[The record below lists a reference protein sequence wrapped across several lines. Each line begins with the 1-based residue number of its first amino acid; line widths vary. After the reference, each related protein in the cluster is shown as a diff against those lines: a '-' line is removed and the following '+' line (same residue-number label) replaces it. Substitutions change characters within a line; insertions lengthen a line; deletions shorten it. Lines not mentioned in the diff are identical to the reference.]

1 MVLLENIL
9 QEPLWFL
16 VWCAWLGVVNM
27 AAVLFLRHKPARWV
41 LAALICNLV
50 FMSTLAEINGYNGL
64 LGISHVIFWT
74 PLLVYLYRLRA
85 TVERASWVTHWFVAL
100 FVSNAVSLVM
110 DSVEVVRY
118 FTGDGA
124 LT

>member
-1 MVLLENIL
+1 
-9 QEPLWFL
+9 
-16 VWCAWLGVVNM
+16 
-27 AAVLFLRHKPARWV
+27 
-41 LAALICNLV
+41 
-50 FMSTLAEINGYNGL
+50 MSTLAEINGYNGL

-85 TVERASWVTHWFVAL
+85 MVNRASWVGRWFVAL

-118 FTGDGA
+118 FAGDGA
-124 LT
+124 LA

>member
-1 MVLLENIL
+1 
-9 QEPLWFL
+9 
-16 VWCAWLGVVNM
+16 
-27 AAVLFLRHKPARWV
+27 
-41 LAALICNLV
+41 
-50 FMSTLAEINGYNGL
+50 MSTLAEINGYNGL

-74 PLLVYLYRLRA
+74 PLLVHLYRLRA
-85 TVERASWVTHWFVAL
+85 TVDRASSVGHWFVAL